1 MIRVS
6 HKAKVPEIG
15 FRAALARVDAAG
27 LLMKVEDQVDWDLEI
42 GSLLACM
49 PNQAMFFKR
58 VKDHDFKV
66 LGNFL
71 SSDGNIL
78 TAFDADL
85 QGFRGRID
93 HGLAN
98 PLAPSKVDSAP
109 VHEVFHEEPDLGEL
123 LPLLRYAPLDG
134 GRYISGGIV
143 VAKDPETGVYN
154 ASYHRLMHA
163 GGNKLLI
170 RLDLGRH
177 LRTLWEKAKAKGQAL
192 PVAVVMGPDLGLI
205 YAAAIMGAQLPL
217 EMDEYRVA
225 SGIKGRPL
233 EVVDG
238 QRVPLLV
245 PANCELVMEG
255 SISPDEMMDEGPFM
269 EFVWLYS
276 EVAPAPVVTIECLY
290 HRRTPIW
297 HVITARESPVLTKS
311 VREGVILKA
320 VRASAPCV
328 VDLALTPGG
337 LYRFHLVVSVHKAGP
352 SDEGVQRNAAYA
364 AITAL
369 KDLDLII
376 LVDDDIDI
384 RDWTDVEWAI
394 ATRWDA
400 SRGFILL
407 PDSRGH
413 EYIPISRGGVR
424 TKVIIDATLP
434 AGFTRRHK
442 RVPIPKGDLSRY
454 RTSTVPGL
462 DP

>member
-1 MIRVS
+1 MSLSV
-6 HKAKVPEIG
+6 KLPDIG
-15 FRAALARVDAAG
+15 FREALGRVDAAG
-27 LLMKVEDQVDWDLEI
+27 LLLKVEDQVDWDLELS
-42 GSLLACM
+42 SLLACQ

-58 VKDHDFKV
+58 VKDYDFRV

-71 SSDGNIL
+71 SSERNIL
-78 TAFDADL
+78 TVFDTDL
-85 QGFRGRID
+85 QGFRERINQ
-93 HGLAN
+93 GLTN
-98 PLAPSKVDSAP
+98 PLPPSKVDSGA
-109 VHEVFHEEPDLGEL
+109 VQEFFHEEPDLGEL
-123 LPLLRYAPLDG
+123 LPLLKYAPLDG

-143 VAKDPETGVYN
+143 LAKDPDTEVYN

-163 GGNKLLI
+163 GGNRLLI
-170 RLDLGRH
+170 RLDMGRH
-177 LRTLWEKAKAKGQAL
+177 LRTLWEKARAKGQAL
-192 PVAVVMGPDLGLI
+192 PIAVVMGPDLGLT

-217 EMDEYRVA
+217 EMDEYHVA
-225 SGIKGRPL
+225 SGIKGSPL
-233 EVVDG
+233 EVVAG

-255 SISPDEMMDEGPFM
+255 SISPKEMMDEGPFM

-276 EVAPAPVVTIECLY
+276 EVAAAPVVIIDCLY
-290 HRRTPIW
+290 HRRAPIW

-320 VRASAPCV
+320 VKAAAPCV
-328 VDLALTPGG
+328 VDLVLTPGG
-337 LYRFHLVVSVHKAGP
+337 LYRFHLVMSVHKAGP
-352 SDEGVQRNAAYA
+352 SEEGCQRNAAYA

-400 SRGFILL
+400 SSGLILL

-413 EYIPISRGGVR
+413 EYIPISRDGVR
-424 TKVIIDATLP
+424 TKAIIDATLP
-434 AGFTRRHK
+434 AGFTKRHR
-442 RVPIPKGDLSRY
+442 RVPVPRADLARY
-454 RTSTVPGL
+454 RTSTAPGL
-462 DP
+462 D